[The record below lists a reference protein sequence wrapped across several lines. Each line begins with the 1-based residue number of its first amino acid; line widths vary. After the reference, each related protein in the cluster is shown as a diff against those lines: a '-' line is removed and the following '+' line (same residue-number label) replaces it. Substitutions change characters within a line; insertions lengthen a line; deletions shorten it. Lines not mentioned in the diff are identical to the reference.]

1 MWRGYLF
8 NRFLLSSEHMC
19 SNTSLENMWVGEFG
33 LGSLPDGTLHSPHHK
48 TISRG
53 LTELPAPPS
62 LYQRPRNV
70 HMITPFPQTSFLL
83 SFASRKHV
91 GRRVWPEW
99 RKKKKNK
106 KWEGRAKLQKE
117 NVEEMRLGVASG
129 GCNIAAS
136 KLAPIK
142 GMDTFAH
149 GPRAPKPSWFC
160 PIFQQQL
167 CTSAAGLLRNILPVP
182 SCCSYSTGRC
192 LQIAQP
198 CKLQQHLEDRE
209 DFWFYEA
216 PNPHFL
222 GLLLT
227 IKHSED

>member
-91 GRRVWPEW
+91 GKRVWPEW
-99 RKKKKNK
+99 RKKKNPKEMRGKNK
-106 KWEGRAKLQKE
+106 
-117 NVEEMRLGVASG
+117 
-129 GCNIAAS
+129 AS
-136 KLAPIK
+136 KGERGRDETWGCLGRVQYCCIK
-142 GMDTFAH
+142 VGT
-149 GPRAPKPSWFC
+149 PKGHRYLCSW
-160 PIFQQQL
+160 PQGTQTQL
-167 CTSAAGLLRNILPVP
+167 VL
-182 SCCSYSTGRC
+182 
-192 LQIAQP
+192 
-198 CKLQQHLEDRE
+198 
-209 DFWFYEA
+209 
-216 PNPHFL
+216 PHFPTAAL
-222 GLLLT
+222 HFCCRVAARHPPGPLLLLLQHRSMLT
-227 IKHSED
+227 DCPAP